1 MDKNNLK
8 KHFFKRVVSDYK
20 KEENNN
26 NNNENNELSFLSYI
40 GKRIRMIRKSQK
52 RTISYIADMAK
63 ISPKYLQGVE
73 VGKRN
78 ISITNL
84 NKIARVLNVP
94 ISLLLC
100 NEEIADMGKNEKLL
114 SIAMKLKDYSVEEL
128 ENIDNI
134 INDIKKIEE

>member
-20 KEENNN
+20 KEENK
-26 NNNENNELSFLSYI
+26 NNNENNELVLLSYI
-40 GKRIRMIRKSQK
+40 GKRIRIIRKSQK

-84 NKIARVLNVP
+84 NKIAKVLNIP

-134 INDIKKIEE
+134 INDIKNIEE

>member
-8 KHFFKRVVSDYK
+8 KHFFKSMISDCK
-20 KEENNN
+20 DENKNIDKD
-26 NNNENNELSFLSYI
+26 NNELSFLSYI
-40 GKRIRMIRKSQK
+40 GSRIRIVRKSQN

-84 NKIARVLNVP
+84 NKIAKVLNIP

-100 NEEIADMGKNEKLL
+100 NEEVSDIAKNEKLL
-114 SIAMKLKDYSVEEL
+114 SIAMKLKDYSLEEL
-128 ENIDNI
+128 ENMDNI
-134 INDIKKIEE
+134 INDIRKIEE

>member
-20 KEENNN
+20 KEENK

-40 GKRIRMIRKSQK
+40 GKRIRIIRKSQK

-84 NKIARVLNVP
+84 NKIAKVLNIP

-134 INDIKKIEE
+134 INDIKNIEE

>member
-1 MDKNNLK
+1 MDINNLK
-8 KHFFKRVVSDYK
+8 KHFFKSVVSDCK
-20 KEENNN
+20 DENKNIDKDN
-26 NNNENNELSFLSYI
+26 DELSILTHI
-40 GKRIRMIRKSQK
+40 GNSIRIIRKSQK

-63 ISPKYLQGVE
+63 MSPKYLQGVE

-100 NEEIADMGKNEKLL
+100 NEEVTDIGKNEKLL
-114 SIAMKLKDYSVEEL
+114 SIAIKLKDYSIEEL
-128 ENIDNI
+128 ENMDNI

>member
-26 NNNENNELSFLSYI
+26 NENNELSFLYYI
-40 GKRIRMIRKSQK
+40 GRRIRIIRKSQN

-63 ISPKYLQGVE
+63 KYLQSICKE
-73 VGKRN
+73 LKLERE
-78 ISITNL
+78 IYITNL
-84 NKIARVLNVP
+84 NKIAKVLNIP
-94 ISLLLC
+94 ISFLVSSYK
-100 NEEIADMGKNEKLL
+100 NQENNEKLL
-114 SIAMKLKDYSVEEL
+114 SIVMKLKDYSVEEL

>member
-1 MDKNNLK
+1 MDKHNLK
-8 KHFFKRVVSDYK
+8 RHFYKSMISDCK
-20 KEENNN
+20 DENKNIDN
-26 NNNENNELSFLSYI
+26 DNNELSFLYDI
-40 GKRIRMIRKSQK
+40 GSRIRIIRKSQN

-84 NKIARVLNVP
+84 NKIAKVLNIP

-100 NEEIADMGKNEKLL
+100 NEDISDAEKNKKLL
-114 SIAMKLKDYSVEEL
+114 AIAMKLKDYSVEEL

>member
-8 KHFFKRVVSDYK
+8 KHFFKSMISDCK
-20 KEENNN
+20 DENKNIDKD
-26 NNNENNELSFLSYI
+26 NNELSFLSDI
-40 GKRIRMIRKSQK
+40 GSRIRIIRKSQN

-84 NKIARVLNVP
+84 NKIAKVLNIP

-100 NEEIADMGKNEKLL
+100 NEEIGGIEKNKKLL
-114 SIAMKLKDYSVEEL
+114 SIAMKLKDYSIEEL

-134 INDIKKIEE
+134 INDIRKIEE

>member
-1 MDKNNLK
+1 MISDCKDENKNIDK
-8 KHFFKRVVSDYK
+8 D
-20 KEENNN
+20 
-26 NNNENNELSFLSYI
+26 NNELSFLSYI
-40 GKRIRMIRKSQK
+40 GSRIRIVRKSQN

-84 NKIARVLNVP
+84 NKIAKVLNIP

-100 NEEIADMGKNEKLL
+100 NEEVSDIAKNEKLL
-114 SIAMKLKDYSVEEL
+114 SIAMKLKDYSIEEL
-128 ENIDNI
+128 ENMDNI
-134 INDIKKIEE
+134 INDIRKIEE